1 MEFSLPAFNATLNAG
16 AFLCL
21 TLGFLWIRKGKV
33 KAHRAA
39 MVTALVLSAFFL
51 FFYVL
56 DKILKGGVHTEFMG
70 EGIWRPIYYIM
81 LITHVIL
88 AMVILPLIF
97 RTLYLAVKKRFK
109 AHRRWARFTYP
120 IWYYVSITGVLIY
133 FFLYHWF

>member
-16 AFLCL
+16 ACLCL
-21 TLGFLWIRKGKV
+21 TLGFYWIRKGKA
-33 KAHRAA
+33 KAHRSA
-39 MVTALVLSAFFL
+39 MISALVLSAFFL

-70 EGIWRPIYYIM
+70 EGLWAPVYYVM

-88 AMVILPLIF
+88 AMIILPMIF
-97 RTLYLAVKKRFK
+97 RTLYLAVNGRFRD
-109 AHRRWARFTYP
+109 HRRWARFTYP
-120 IWYYVSITGVLIY
+120 IWYYVSVTGVLIY